1 MPPGRGVRHA
11 GFPGKPPVPAALQY
25 KANAIPAPATS
36 NVRGVSAGGMYA
48 APTHGPNANATK
60 KGSGKAAA
68 HGGAKTP
75 PYRAK
80 IYAMPTVP
88 GRPPRSTTPQT

>member
-1 MPPGRGVRHA
+1 MPPGRGVPRA
-11 GFPGKPPVPAALQY
+11 GFPGKPPVPAALQC
-25 KANAIPAPATS
+25 KANTLPTV
-36 NVRGVSAGGMYA
+36 NGQHRGVSAGGIYA
-48 APTHGPNANATK
+48 PPTHGPNANATK
-60 KGSGKAAA
+60 KGSGKAAGY
-68 HGGAKTP
+68 GGRERP